1 MIKEAIYHKVDSDYS
16 YGINKNEFIIKIR
29 TKKDNID
36 NVNLIYADKYKN
48 MENKET
54 ICVKMNKVATDGI
67 FDYYEKLINIEMI
80 CLVYIFELSK
90 GEEKIY
96 YGNYNFFEEIPEE
109 NVPFFSKP
117 SMAEKDFFIVP
128 EWAKKAIV
136 YQIFPERFCNGDKT
150 ISPKNVM
157 PWYSKVDREIMLG
170 GDLRGIINKLSY
182 LEKLGINTLY
192 LTPVFEAGS
201 NHKYDT
207 FNYFKIDPQFGDLEV
222 LKELVKKAHDKG
234 IRVILDAVFNHSG
247 IDFHPFKDV
256 IEKGE
261 QSEYKDWFQVKSFP
275 IEIKEDPDYATF
287 AYHGYMP
294 KLMTKNPKVKDYLIS
309 VATYWIEEADIDG
322 WRLDV
327 ADEIDH
333 DFWRAFR
340 KAVKKA
346 KSDELIIG
354 EVWYDSSS
362 WLKGD
367 QFDSV
372 MNYEFQKAVSDFVI
386 NEEYTPKQFENKLGF
401 IRGLYML
408 PAYKTLWNLIDSHDT
423 PRFLYKAGEDKEK
436 LKLAA
441 FLQFTM
447 PGAPMIFYG
456 DEVGMTGEDD
466 PDCRRGMLWD
476 EEKQDKVMFEYY
488 QRLIVLRKEYD
499 ALSIGEYI
507 TIYTDEN
514 LYGYRR
520 KYEKCILD
528 IYVNK
533 GNEPANLTLT
543 EAGKAVVD
551 IFTNEKYEAKDGK
564 IVIDI
569 APKKGIILKAI

>member
-1 MIKEAIYHKVDSDYS
+1 
-16 YGINKNEFIIKIR
+16 
-29 TKKDNID
+29 
-36 NVNLIYADKYKN
+36 
-48 MENKET
+48 
-54 ICVKMNKVATDGI
+54 
-67 FDYYEKLINIEMI
+67 
-80 CLVYIFELSK
+80 
-90 GEEKIY
+90 
-96 YGNYNFFEEIPEE
+96 
-109 NVPFFSKP
+109 
-117 SMAEKDFFIVP
+117 
-128 EWAKKAIV
+128 
-136 YQIFPERFCNGDKT
+136 
-150 ISPKNVM
+150 
-157 PWYSKVDREIMLG
+157 
-170 GDLRGIINKLSY
+170 
-182 LEKLGINTLY
+182 
-192 LTPVFEAGS
+192 
-201 NHKYDT
+201 
-207 FNYFKIDPQFGDLEV
+207 
-222 LKELVKKAHDKG
+222 
-234 IRVILDAVFNHSG
+234 
-247 IDFHPFKDV
+247 
-256 IEKGE
+256 
-261 QSEYKDWFQVKSFP
+261 
-275 IEIKEDPDYATF
+275 
-287 AYHGYMP
+287 
-294 KLMTKNPKVKDYLIS
+294 
-309 VATYWIEEADIDG
+309 
-322 WRLDV
+322 
-327 ADEIDH
+327 
-333 DFWRAFR
+333 
-340 KAVKKA
+340 
-346 KSDELIIG
+346 
-354 EVWYDSSS
+354 
-362 WLKGD
+362 
-367 QFDSV
+367 
-372 MNYEFQKAVSDFVI
+372 
-386 NEEYTPKQFENKLGF
+386 
-401 IRGLYML
+401 ML